1 MDKAAG
7 CIWESAVLSVSV
19 SFFFFSNFS
28 LTLAL
33 VCVQLSRFTV
43 SSRAYVKNV
52 AYTFPVEA
60 SWGYSDANILPIP
73 ESLCDILFLLFQC
86 GLSCVAV
93 AHFPLEL

>member
-7 CIWESAVLSVSV
+7 CIWESTVLSISV
-19 SFFFFSNFS
+19 YFSFFSNFS
-28 LTLAL
+28 RTLVL
-33 VCVQLSRFTV
+33 VCVQLSRFTL

-52 AYTFPVEA
+52 AHTFPVKA

-86 GLSCVAV
+86 DLFCVAL